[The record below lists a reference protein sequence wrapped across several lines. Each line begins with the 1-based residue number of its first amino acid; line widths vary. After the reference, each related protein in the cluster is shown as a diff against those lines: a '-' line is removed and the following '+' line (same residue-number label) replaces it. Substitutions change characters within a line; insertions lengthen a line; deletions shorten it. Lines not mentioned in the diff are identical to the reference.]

1 MSCSATITVTC
12 GDCQVPNTEGLVCR
26 FRSVE
31 APAYYDSE
39 LRAVC
44 CDVPKALV
52 TPNLSYEVVD
62 GHGRVVCKST
72 GTCKPATGY
81 DSTSDCKVCD
91 QAQVIDPKQDG
102 TGGDPPTPAAG
113 VGAVLSKLSWL
124 DRLLPVWIIIAMVVG
139 VVLGY
144 FVPAVKQALQ
154 VSNIA
159 GVSLPIALG
168 LWWMMFPVLTKVK
181 YELLGLLLRQKAV
194 AKQFTVSFILNWV
207 VGPALMAGLAWA
219 CLPDLPHYRN
229 GVILVG
235 LARCIAMV
243 LIWNELSLGHNELCA
258 VIVAINSVLQ
268 IVLYSPLALFY
279 IKVVSHGEDV
289 NVGFWPVAKSV
300 LLFLGVPLVAGILL
314 RYILLL
320 IKDQEWFEKKF
331 MPWFGPT
338 ALLALLYTIIVM
350 FASQGDK
357 IIGEIG
363 NVARVAVPMLIYFS
377 LMFFSSLA
385 ISYYCHMNY
394 SYAVT
399 QAFTASSNN
408 FELAIAVAVG
418 TFGIESAEALAATVG
433 PLIEVPV
440 LLGLVYVALWIKKRF
455 WDARDKHLK
464 EVGKYPLDI
473 HDIIAARAEADHNNA
488 IALAAKDAQASS
500 KHAQAS

>member
-1 MSCSATITVTC
+1 MCRLRSLTPSRMEQVATHQHLLRVWEQVHCTFLHNSSLAGLFDMRSVYVEHQNLHGASKDWLVGHCCSSWSWQC
-12 GDCQVPNTEGLVCR
+12 NSGDCGQQSSTAMQSGLPHEVKQHQNC
-26 FRSVE
+26 V
-31 APAYYDSE
+31 YDC
-39 LRAVC
+39 V
-44 CDVPKALV
+44 
-52 TPNLSYEVVD
+52 
-62 GHGRVVCKST
+62 
-72 GTCKPATGY
+72 
-81 DSTSDCKVCD
+81 
-91 QAQVIDPKQDG
+91 
-102 TGGDPPTPAAG
+102 
-113 VGAVLSKLSWL
+113 AVLKNLSWL

-144 FVPAVKQALQ
+144 FAPAVKQALQ

-207 VGPALMAGLAWA
+207 IGPALMVGLAWA
-219 CLPDLPHYRN
+219 CLSDLPHYRN

-258 VIVAINSVLQ
+258 VMVAINSVLQ

-279 IKVVSHGEDV
+279 IKVVSRGDDV
-289 NVGFWPVAKSV
+289 DVGFWPVAKSV
-300 LLFLGVPLVAGILL
+300 LLFLGVPLVAGIVL

-320 IKDQEWFEKKF
+320 IKDKEWFETKF

-377 LMFFSSLA
+377 LMFFASLA

-455 WDARDKHLK
+455 WDARDQHLK
-464 EVGKYPLDI
+464 EIGKYPLDI
-473 HDIIAARAEADHNNA
+473 HNVIAAKAEADHNNA
-488 IALAAKDAQASS
+488 IALAAKDAQDSS
-500 KHAQAS
+500 KNAQTS